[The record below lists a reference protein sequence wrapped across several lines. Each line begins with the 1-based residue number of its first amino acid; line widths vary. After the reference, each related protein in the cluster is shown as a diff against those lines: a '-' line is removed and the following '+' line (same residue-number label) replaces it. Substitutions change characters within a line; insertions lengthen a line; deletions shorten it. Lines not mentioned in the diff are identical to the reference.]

1 MAHSEKQYSI
11 RSDHAA
17 AVMEDTKIRIDIEYL
32 LMAKPRLHEG
42 LVFGE
47 VARDGALHLLLL
59 PRHFVLLV
67 LRLQLLHLRLE
78 IRHKGVERL
87 HAT

>member
-1 MAHSEKQYSI
+1 
-11 RSDHAA
+11 
-17 AVMEDTKIRIDIEYL
+17 
-32 LMAKPRLHEG
+32 
-42 LVFGE
+42 
-47 VARDGALHLLLL
+47 
-59 PRHFVLLV
+59 V